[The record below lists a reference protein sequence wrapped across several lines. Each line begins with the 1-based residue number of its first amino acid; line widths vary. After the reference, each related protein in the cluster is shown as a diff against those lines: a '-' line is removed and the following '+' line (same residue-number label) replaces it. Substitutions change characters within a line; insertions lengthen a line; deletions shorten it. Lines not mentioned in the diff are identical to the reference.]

1 MLHHVRQDE
10 VLVLSRPTLILL
22 DAPMA
27 GMVRLGV
34 GT

>member
-1 MLHHVRQDE
+1 MSMKTYVIAD
-10 VLVLSRPTLILL
+10 LVTLILL
-22 DAPMA
+22 DTPMA